1 MARVGCCLWQAAGC
15 QGLNDA
21 MRVRAQWWLEGSMEA
36 D

>member
-1 MARVGCCLWQAAGC
+1 MARVGCCLWQAAG

-21 MRVRAQWWLEGSMEA
+21 MCVRAQWWLEGSMEA